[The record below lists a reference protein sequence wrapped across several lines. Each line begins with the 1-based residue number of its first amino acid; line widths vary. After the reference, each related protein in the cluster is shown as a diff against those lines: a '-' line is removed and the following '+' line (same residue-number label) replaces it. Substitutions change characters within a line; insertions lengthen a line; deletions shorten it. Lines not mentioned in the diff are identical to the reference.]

1 MADQKRRL
9 IIFGCRDEFHPFE
22 AFLEKKFVTSKDSDA
37 KGSQLKGCTN
47 SQFQSSHLAVSSND
61 KNGMRSSFRLER
73 MDRSN
78 G

>member
-37 KGSQLKGCTN
+37 KGSQLKGGGG
-47 SQFQSSHLAVSSND
+47 QVGEAVQIANFSPVI
-61 KNGMRSSFRLER
+61 
-73 MDRSN
+73 
-78 G
+78 